1 MSTDMTKPYLEET
14 VNKKYDL
21 DKNTKVKQMKP
32 QNIFKRI
39 LLRKVLKRI
48 G

>member
-1 MSTDMTKPYLEET
+1 MEET

-21 DKNTKVKQMKP
+21 DKNTKVKQVKRP
-32 QNIFKRI
+32 NIFKRI
-39 LLRKVLKRI
+39 LFRKVLKRI